1 MRIRFC
7 ALTLLVLL
15 AIAGGASG
23 HTPKPD
29 RRKNTQQVERTMAVA
44 PRVAVS
50 VCVVSGDLTVRG
62 WDRNEV
68 RARSPDGTQI
78 ELARND
84 QMSSQP
90 ATELQV
96 TSAGGHRTHANAS
109 CFPSADIQL
118 DVPRG
123 AALKLQ
129 TSSGDISVTEVAR
142 VDADSQSGDIVLTKV
157 HGEVNLNTISGEI
170 SVRDSNGSFKLHT
183 VGGGIEARN
192 LISNGNADGLA
203 AATVGGEVTLDHLQ
217 MPNIKVNTVSGE
229 MSFTGALARGGHYNF
244 QSISGRLRL
253 ALPSD
258 SSFRL
263 SASLGEAV
271 KFNSDFN
278 LTYSENQRVSGV
290 PSHGGFRRLEATAGS
305 GSAVITVSLLEGA
318 VQISKR

>member
-183 VGGGIEARN
+183 VGGGIEAR
-192 LISNGNADGLA
+192 
-203 AATVGGEVTLDHLQ
+203 TVGGEVTLDHLQ